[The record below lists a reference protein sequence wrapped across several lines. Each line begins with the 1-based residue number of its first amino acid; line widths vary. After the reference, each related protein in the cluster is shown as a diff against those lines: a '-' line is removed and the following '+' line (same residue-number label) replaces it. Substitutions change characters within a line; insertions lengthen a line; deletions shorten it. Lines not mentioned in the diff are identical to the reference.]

1 MLAKPKRSGHLRRLC
16 RNRVLVEGQNMR
28 EDDSVCQPVRQVEKR
43 AERIGNG
50 VTGRRI
56 DRAETDA
63 AIIGSE
69 HHAFS
74 RFGIRAIADG
84 ARQIFAHQ

>member
-1 MLAKPKRSGHLRRLC
+1 MA
-16 RNRVLVEGQNMR
+16 
-28 EDDSVCQPVRQVEKR
+28 
-43 AERIGNG
+43 
-50 VTGRRI
+50 GRRI

-84 ARQIFAHQ
+84 ARQIFAHQRKAHAGETVDHRMGLAVGEGFNAMGHGIHPRCRRNG